1 MNTITPISIL
11 PEELLLEMFIYCW
24 LRNFTDLRL
33 RPEVTLSHVDR
44 HWRKTTIAAPK
55 LWTRIILF
63 NLKKD
68 LEPISVYL
76 ARSNQMPIDLVV
88 FLPTSTNSIDL
99 SEFCQLIEVHL
110 PLLRNLRI
118 HSNNLAEQPLL
129 NLLKPL
135 ALPFLNSVRFSLT
148 PQEAWPAGG
157 PTAIFEGGAPM
168 LSHICLRRYLPSTFQ
183 IPIQSATHLC
193 LELSLSEWRRPESFT
208 WITAQLASGAP
219 LVFLD
224 LGWIPVISSDIRTF
238 DIPTLRTL
246 VFGAKDWITTL
257 KFLRAIIAPSLH
269 HLILSLPYD
278 SESHD
283 FPESGPIKLQSLQ
296 RLTLRNMVHP
306 CFPHFFQA
314 FPLVTEVYVTDNIS
328 FLFFLLCL
336 LGSAEG
342 VNPLGMAWPNLRVIG
357 TTDEPSFDE
366 LKSLLDQR
374 AAKDAP
380 IEKLLLQSKYMAQAR
395 EVVHGLEFP
404 VLVEEFVYRSPF
416 RL

>member
-1 MNTITPISIL
+1 MNTIAPISIL
-11 PEELLLEMFIYCW
+11 PEELLLETFIYCW

-33 RPEVTLSHVDR
+33 RPEVTLSQVNR
-44 HWRKTTIAAPK
+44 HWRTTTIAAPK

-63 NLKKD
+63 NLQKD

-88 FLPTSTNSIDL
+88 FLPTSTDSIDL

-157 PTAIFEGGAPM
+157 PTAIFEG
-168 LSHICLRRYLPSTFQ
+168 
-183 IPIQSATHLC
+183 
-193 LELSLSEWRRPESFT
+193 
-208 WITAQLASGAP
+208 AQLASGAP

-224 LGWIPVISSDIRTF
+224 LGWIPAISSDIRTF
-238 DIPTLRTL
+238 NIPTLRTL
-246 VFGAKDWITTL
+246 VFGANDWITTL

-278 SESHD
+278 SGCHD
-283 FPESGPIKLQSLQ
+283 FPESGPIKLPSLQ
-296 RLTLRNMVHP
+296 RLTLRNMVHL

-342 VNPLGMAWPNLRVIG
+342 GNPLGMAWPNLRVIG

-380 IEKLLLQSKYMAQAR
+380 IEKLLLQPKYMVQAR